1 MKYNKQNQIVLDMT
15 DIFKKSE
22 ISNQNGTS
30 TIMCTKTKNYIL
42 SVHNEVI

>member
-1 MKYNKQNQIVLDMT
+1 MKYNKQNQKILDIS

-22 ISNQNGTS
+22 ISNNNA
-30 TIMCTKTKNYIL
+30 TIKNDRNYIL